1 MDSLAIAAIVMC
13 VGSAVVGFIV
23 GHNKGFSEG
32 FDFAVENSEKV
43 SKAVAEEVMKNA
55 TMRIFKK
62 EEDGR
67 FTEVDKIDDE
77 PTE

>member
-1 MDSLAIAAIVMC
+1 MC

-67 FTEVDKIDDE
+67 FSEVTEE
-77 PTE
+77 PVE